1 MKEKIEI
8 GYIREAS
15 KAFLPENKVVR
26 DLSILGFEGITF
38 KREEGFLADKN
49 KIRIYVNN
57 HKNPNILKDI
67 NFWRNKAMAISGYE
81 AYSINYDVSLGEVKR
96 HSGNHI
102 AEDLKVEAIK
112 KL

>member
-1 MKEKIEI
+1 MNKKIEI
-8 GYIREAS
+8 GCIREAS
-15 KAFLPENKVVR
+15 KTLSPENKVIK

-38 KREEGFLADKN
+38 KREEGFLPEKN

-81 AYSINYDVSLGEVKR
+81 AYSINYDVSLEGVKR

-102 AEDLKVEAIK
+102 AKNLKVEPIK